1 MKKKFY
7 SLSILAALVVF
18 VAAVASNYSVS
29 AGSVNSGS
37 SANGHG
43 NYSESDGE
51 LRTFS
56 FHARTKN
63 GVTKGSF
70 VVNNRSNGHFLKGN
84 IDCLNIVGN
93 AATMSGTIT
102 SSSVED
108 LVPVGTKTRFGVV
121 DNGEGSVASPDRM
134 SRFSNF
140 SQASCD
146 ESPIMSHSLTV
157 DGGNIQVKP

>member
-1 MKKKFY
+1 MKNKFY
-7 SLSILAALVVF
+7 SLLILAVLMIF
-18 VAAVASNYSVS
+18 GAVGTFNYSVS
-29 AGSVNSGS
+29 AEAGNSGS

-43 NYSESDGE
+43 NYTGADGE

-56 FHARTKN
+56 FHARTKD

-70 VVNNRSNGHFLKGN
+70 LVNNRSNGHFLKGN

-93 AATMSGTIT
+93 TATMSGTIT

-121 DNGEGSVASPDRM
+121 DNGEGSEAPPDRM

-140 SQASCD
+140 SQVSCD
-146 ESPIMSHSLTV
+146 ESPITSHSLTV
-157 DGGNIQVKP
+157 EGGNIQIKP

>member
-18 VAAVASNYSVS
+18 GAAMASNYSVS
-29 AGSVNSGS
+29 AGAGNSGS
-37 SANGHG
+37 SASGHG
-43 NYSESDGE
+43 NYTENDGE

-56 FHARTKN
+56 FHARTKD

-93 AATMSGTIT
+93 TATMSGTIT

-121 DNGEGSVASPDRM
+121 DNGEGTEALPDRM

-140 SQASCD
+140 SQTTCD
-146 ESPIMSHSLTV
+146 VSPITFHSLIV
-157 DGGNIQVKP
+157 EGGNIQVKP

>member
-7 SLSILAALVVF
+7 TLLILGFLVIFGAA
-18 VAAVASNYSVS
+18 AASNYSIS
-29 AGSVNSGS
+29 AGANNSGS

-43 NYSESDGE
+43 NYTEADGE

-56 FHARTKN
+56 FHARTKD

-93 AATMSGTIT
+93 TATMSGTIT

-121 DNGEGSVASPDRM
+121 DNGEGSEAPPDRM
-134 SRFSNF
+134 SRFANF

-146 ESPIMSHSLTV
+146 ESPITFHSLTV
-157 DGGNIQVKP
+157 EGGNIQVKP